1 MPLIL
6 PRAAVPGSSSS
17 GPSRGSP
24 ASTPRADNAVVTT
37 AEPPMNDTIDL
48 RSDTVTRPTPA
59 MRAAMAAAP
68 VGDSQ
73 YGEDPTTNLLQERL
87 AALLGKEA
95 ALWLPSG
102 TMANQVALRVL
113 TRPGDEV
120 VTSREA
126 HAGWHETGGAAANA
140 GVQLVEVGHGGLF
153 TADDFDAAIKP
164 RGLPVFPPT
173 TLVEIENTHNRGG
186 GVVFPQDEVQRICAR
201 AKEGGLASFL
211 DGARLWNAAVA
222 SGRSEAELAAPFDMV
237 AVAFSKGL
245 GAPGGSL
252 LAGRR
257 ELIAAADRH
266 RRMLGGAMRQTGILA
281 AAALHGLD
289 HHRARL
295 ADDHR
300 HARALAQALAGS
312 DAVHI
317 DLATVQT
324 NIVVFQLAPG
334 APDAAALVALAR
346 QRGVLLN
353 AFAARTVRA
362 VTHLDVDGQQVD
374 RAAAILREILG

>member
-1 MPLIL
+1 M
-6 PRAAVPGSSSS
+6 
-17 GPSRGSP
+17 
-24 ASTPRADNAVVTT
+24 STPQTS
-37 AEPPMNDTIDL
+37 IDL
-48 RSDTVTRPTPA
+48 RSDTVTRPTAA
-59 MRAAMAAAP
+59 MRAAIAAAP
-68 VGDSQ
+68 VGDDQ
-73 YGEDPTTNLLQERL
+73 YGEDTLTNLLQERC

-113 TRPGDEV
+113 ARPGDEV
-120 VTSREA
+120 VTGREA

-140 GVQLVEVGHGGLF
+140 GVQLVEVGQGGLF
-153 TADDFDAAIKP
+153 TCADFEAAIKP

-173 TLVEIENTHNRGG
+173 TVVEVENTHNRGG
-186 GVVFPQDEVQRICAR
+186 GLVFPQQDVEAICAAAR
-201 AKEGGLASFL
+201 AHGMASFL

-222 SGRSEAELAAPFDMV
+222 SGRSEAELAAPFDLV

-257 ELIAAADRH
+257 DLIAVAARQ
-266 RRMLGGAMRQTGILA
+266 RRMLGGAMRQTGFYA

-289 HHRARL
+289 HHRVRL

-300 HARALAQALAGS
+300 HARTLAELLAAS
-312 DAVHI
+312 PAVRL

-324 NIVVFQLAPG
+324 NIVVFHLGAD
-334 APDAAALVALAR
+334 APDGATLVAKAR

-353 AFAARTVRA
+353 AFASRTVRA
-362 VTHLDVDGQQVD
+362 VTHLDVSAAQVA
-374 RAAAILREILG
+374 RAGEVLRELLG